1 MSRRAES
8 TYHPG
13 RLFAPE
19 FHDPDLVHHAV
30 LKDIFPLPERAPL
43 PFPAR
48 TMAGYEVFSAR
59 LRRYVDKHHQPRN
72 CCAHCFRCHWRRLRV
87 QRTPYVVPKPLPR
100 CSGCNIT
107 YYCDR
112 VCQEED
118 WSRHKNYC
126 KDTRTTARMP
136 RCLFGLPKSLGRTHS
151 TVYRRSNCGIG
162 SWWMVCAMP
171 TTTSTNWR

>member
-19 FHDPDLVHHAV
+19 FHDPDFVHHAV

-87 QRTPYVVPKPLPR
+87 QRTPYVMPKPLPR

-126 KDTRTTARMP
+126 KDIQACRDLEASWDGRRLQEYHEVLLVGQNGTRLYTPFACRGWRKMGGTT
-136 RCLFGLPKSLGRTHS
+136 
-151 TVYRRSNCGIG
+151 
-162 SWWMVCAMP
+162 
-171 TTTSTNWR
+171 